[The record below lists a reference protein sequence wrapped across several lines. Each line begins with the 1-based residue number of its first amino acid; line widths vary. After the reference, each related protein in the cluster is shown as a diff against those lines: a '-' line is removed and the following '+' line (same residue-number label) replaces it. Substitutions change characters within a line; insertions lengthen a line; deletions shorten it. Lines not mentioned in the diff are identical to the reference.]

1 MTRTKEQNIKLS
13 ELLFPDVK
21 ETPKDLFVKYPER
34 DLEGGSLVVRFAP
47 SPTGFLHLGT
57 VYTSFIDQKLANQSN
72 GVNILR
78 IEDTDKKREV
88 EGGIDLIVTGLSEF
102 GIEFDEKLDQG
113 NYGPYIQS
121 ERKEIYKVFAKD
133 MVARGVAYPCFAS
146 EEELEEI
153 RNKQEELGVR
163 TGYYGSF
170 AKWRDASFE
179 DIKAQIDSGK
189 DFVIRLYSTG
199 NFEQKFEFDDEVK
212 GRCTFSENDM
222 DIVLLKSDMLPTYH
236 FAHPID
242 DTLMHI
248 NLVVRGFEWFPSVPV
263 HLELF
268 EKLQFDRI
276 SYAHI
281 SPLMKMD
288 NGNKRKFSK
297 RKDPEFDA
305 RYFISHGY
313 PVTAVL
319 EYFLNIMNSNF
330 ADWRRAN
337 PDKPYTEFELKLKKF
352 NKAGALF
359 DMVKLETVCKDYV
372 ASLTAQEVYDHIFR
386 WAQKN
391 DADLVKRMEENRDY
405 CISIFNIE
413 RQGDQIR
420 KDIVKWEDVY
430 EQFSIFFDDMYDE
443 LDKPELPENVE
454 KEDAEKIIDMFLET
468 YDVGDNSE
476 NWFNK
481 IKAIGD
487 DLGYTSDYSAYK
499 ANPEDFKGKVGD
511 VAMVLRIALTKKER
525 TPDLHQVMQVMGKEK
540 VEQRLEAFKHL

>member
-1 MTRTKEQNIKLS
+1 MRTKEENIQLA

-21 ETPKDLFVKYPER
+21 DTPKDVFKKYPKR
-34 DLEGGSLVVRFAP
+34 NLDKGALVVRFAP
-47 SPTGFLHLGT
+47 SPTGFLHLGS
-57 VYTSFIDQKLANQSN
+57 VYTSFIDQKLAKQTN

-88 EGGIDLIVTGLSEF
+88 EKGVDLIVNGLAEF
-102 GIEFDEKLDQG
+102 GIQFDEKLDTG
-113 NYGPYIQS
+113 DYGPYIQS

-146 EEELEEI
+146 EQDLKDI
-153 RNKQEELGVR
+153 RVKQEELEVR

-170 AKWRDASFE
+170 AKWRDASLE
-179 DIKAQIDSGK
+179 DIKTQIDSGK

-199 NFEQKFEFDDEVK
+199 DFEQKFEFDDEVK
-212 GRCTFSENDM
+212 GGCTFPENDM

-242 DTLMHI
+242 DTLMGI
-248 NLVVRGFEWFPSVPV
+248 NLVVRGFEWFPSVPI

-276 SYAHI
+276 KYAHI

-305 RYFISHGY
+305 RFFLNHGY
-313 PVTAVL
+313 PVTAIL

-330 ADWRRAN
+330 SDWRREN
-337 PDKPYTEFELKLKKF
+337 PDKQYSEFELKLSKF

-359 DMVKLETVCKDYV
+359 DMTKLENICKDYV
-372 ASLTAQEVYDHIFR
+372 ARLSALEVYEKVFR

-391 DADLVKRMEENRDY
+391 DPGLVKRMEENREY
-405 CISIFNIE
+405 CIKIFNIE
-413 RQGDQIR
+413 REGDQIR

-430 EQFSIFFDDMYDE
+430 EQFNIFFDDMYKE
-443 LDKPELPENVE
+443 LDRAKLPENV
-454 KEDAEKIIDMFLET
+454 DAEDVEKIVNMFLDT
-468 YDVGDNSE
+468 YDVDDTVDI
-476 NWFNK
+476 WFSK
-481 IKAIGD
+481 IKDIGNELD
-487 DLGYTSDYSAYK
+487 YTSDYKAYK
-499 ANPEDFKGKVGD
+499 ENPNKFKGKIGD
-511 VAMVLRIALTKKER
+511 VAMVLRIALTKKRR
-525 TPDLHQVMQVMGKEK
+525 TPDLHQIMQVLGREK
-540 VEQRLEAFKHL
+540 VEQRLKDFVI

>member
-1 MTRTKEQNIKLS
+1 MRTKEENIQLA

-21 ETPKDLFVKYPER
+21 DTPKDVFKKYPKR
-34 DLEGGSLVVRFAP
+34 NLDKGALVVRFAP
-47 SPTGFLHLGT
+47 SPTGFLHLGS
-57 VYTSFIDQKLANQSN
+57 VYTSFIDQKLAKQTN

-88 EGGIDLIVTGLSEF
+88 EKGVDLIVNGLAEF
-102 GIEFDEKLDQG
+102 GIQFDEKLDTG
-113 NYGPYIQS
+113 DYGPYIQS

-146 EEELEEI
+146 EQELKDI
-153 RNKQEELGVR
+153 RVKQEELEVR

-170 AKWRDASFE
+170 AKWRDASLE
-179 DIKAQIDSGK
+179 DIKTQIDSGK

-199 NFEQKFEFDDEVK
+199 DFEQKFEFDDEVK
-212 GRCTFSENDM
+212 GGCTFPENDM

-242 DTLMHI
+242 DTLMGI
-248 NLVVRGFEWFPSVPV
+248 NLVVRGFEWFPSVPI

-276 SYAHI
+276 KYAHI

-305 RYFISHGY
+305 RFFLNHGY
-313 PVTAVL
+313 PVTAIL

-330 ADWRRAN
+330 SDWRREN
-337 PDKPYTEFELKLKKF
+337 PDKQYSEFELKLSKF

-359 DMVKLETVCKDYV
+359 DMTKLENICKDYV
-372 ASLTAQEVYDHIFR
+372 ARLSALEVYEKVFR

-391 DADLVKRMEENRDY
+391 DPGLVKRMEENREY
-405 CISIFNIE
+405 CIKIFNIE
-413 RQGDQIR
+413 REGDQIR

-430 EQFSIFFDDMYDE
+430 EQFNIFFDDMYKE
-443 LDKPELPENVE
+443 LDRAKLPENV
-454 KEDAEKIIDMFLET
+454 DAEDVEKIVNMFLDT
-468 YDVGDNSE
+468 YDVDDTVDI
-476 NWFNK
+476 WFSK
-481 IKAIGD
+481 IKDIGNELD
-487 DLGYTSDYSAYK
+487 YTSDYKAYK
-499 ANPEDFKGKVGD
+499 ENPNKFKGKIGD
-511 VAMVLRIALTKKER
+511 VAMVLRIALTKKRR
-525 TPDLHQVMQVMGKEK
+525 TPDLHQIMQVLGREK
-540 VEQRLEAFKHL
+540 VEQRLKDFVV